1 MIFYKYD
8 GEITKA
14 LNKNNI
20 NQRINVRVKSLFE
33 FSEIL

>member
-1 MIFYKYD
+1 MLYKYE

-14 LNKNNI
+14 WNKKNI